1 MYNFQSAVF
10 EQFLFLIL
18 TIFKLISSCVH
29 PKFYVYKSRNLA
41 VYNTIINVPKF
52 NAHWIKTLVR
62 THVLGDAIYY
72 CATLIP

>member
-1 MYNFQSAVF
+1 MYCQMYNFQSAVF

-41 VYNTIINVPKF
+41 VYNTIMYKNSMP
-52 NAHWIKTLVR
+52 IKLKLWSVFMF
-62 THVLGDAIYY
+62 
-72 CATLIP
+72 